1 MNPSEDT
8 DPHSPEAI
16 GRAYAAVPE
25 RNTGDVLLRTMQQH
39 HVALST
45 MADTKANI
53 LITVSSIILTL
64 VLGKMNEPVLR
75 GAMLTLAGFVL
86 IALLLAVVSI
96 LPKYRPL
103 RIEKDA
109 VLPANFNLLFFGH
122 FAELP
127 RERYLAEVARTL
139 QPNGSIYAAM
149 ANDIYSLGT
158 YLANHK
164 YRYLRLS
171 YICFLTGFIAAS
183 VIQLWHLL
191 AR

>member
-1 MNPSEDT
+1 MAQKYARLQPEISARDRIRAAGRNERRAVMAVSSRPVRQESVMNPSEVT

-86 IALLLAVVSI
+86 IALLLAVISI

-103 RIEKDA
+103 RVEKD
-109 VLPANFNLLFFGH
+109 
-122 FAELP
+122 
-127 RERYLAEVARTL
+127 EV
-139 QPNGSIYAAM
+139 
-149 ANDIYSLGT
+149 
-158 YLANHK
+158 
-164 YRYLRLS
+164 
-171 YICFLTGFIAAS
+171 
-183 VIQLWHLL
+183 
-191 AR
+191 